1 MQIEKLHEE
10 LGLIAEQVKRVIQ
23 WSMEKNGIN
32 DKIRSNTLVDSH
44 IYDDLDVSN
53 VDLEL
58 IKVLIHD
65 YYQYIESGME
75 SGHWVDEEYLIPW
88 MADKGIPTDN
98 DTLWHIQDSI
108 YRYGISPRPF
118 FDEAW
123 EIIDDYWDNW
133 ADEIFNILTEDIED
147 GLITKG

>member
-1 MQIEKLHEE
+1 MQIDKIHEE

-23 WSMEKNGIN
+23 LSMEKKN
-32 DKIRSNTLVDSH
+32 LVDSH
-44 IYDDLDVSN
+44 IYEDLDVSN
-53 VDLEL
+53 ADLEL

-75 SGHWVDEEYLIPW
+75 IGNWVDAEYLLPW

-98 DTLWHIQDSI
+98 DTLWHIQNSI
-108 YRYGISPRPF
+108 YLHGIKPRPF

-123 EIIDDYWDNW
+123 EMIDDYWSNW
-133 ADEIFNILTEDIED
+133 ADDIFNILMEDID
-147 GLITKG
+147 DWFNN